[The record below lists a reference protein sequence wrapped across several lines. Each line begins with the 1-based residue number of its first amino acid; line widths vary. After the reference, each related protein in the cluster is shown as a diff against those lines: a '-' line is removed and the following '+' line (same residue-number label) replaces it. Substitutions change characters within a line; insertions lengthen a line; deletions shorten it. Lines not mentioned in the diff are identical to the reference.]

1 MELLCFL
8 LYPGKHKSLTV
19 FRSRFPRPDAES
31 VPAVAP
37 LHRDTSNYCAG
48 SHRHSILSHKNYA
61 WAFRWIRSSSHNIPN
76 YKRVLNLGTWGQKG
90 SMRSK
95 ALEHSCFQLSKIEFV
110 TYTHSSTSHLRGLF
124 FPYWPYIVQFSEE
137 KRMMGKNTEKYFR
150 IFGMI
155 IF

>member
-37 LHRDTSNYCAG
+37 LHWDTSNYGAG
-48 SHRHSILSHKNYA
+48 SHRHLILSHKNYA

-90 SMRSK
+90 
-95 ALEHSCFQLSKIEFV
+95 
-110 TYTHSSTSHLRGLF
+110 
-124 FPYWPYIVQFSEE
+124 
-137 KRMMGKNTEKYFR
+137 
-150 IFGMI
+150 
-155 IF
+155 